1 MNQIRIRALKLA
13 FLLAWLAT
21 VPAFA
26 QDDYALFQKEAGG
39 ASLLYRGRKAF
50 VYNLVYNGTYYWS
63 TPQFHNGT
71 VRYLEKDYAN
81 VPLNV
86 DAVRQELL
94 VRLPSGLLEK
104 IVDSQ
109 FTQEFSI
116 AGSRFLNLRYLY
128 GETAPEGYWEVLYDG
143 ESKFVRRVTKRLVTD
158 LDNNKRELTGYD
170 GPYRSNV
177 SQTFIRDISYCY
189 VKPDGTLVPVRRR
202 RDLLKQFE
210 PSFRREIRREIRHAE
225 ERSVLPFEQFCTVAL
240 HYVDSK

>member
-1 MNQIRIRALKLA
+1 MNKIQRRTCGLA
-13 FLLAWLAT
+13 FLLAWLAA

-26 QDDYALFQKEAGG
+26 QDDYALFQPEAGG

-63 TPQFHNGT
+63 SPQFRNGT
-71 VRYLEKDYAN
+71 VRYLDKDYRD
-81 VPLNV
+81 VPLNI

-116 AGSRFLNLRYLY
+116 DGHRFLNLQYFY

-143 ESKFVRRVTKRLVTD
+143 DSKFVRCVTKRLVTD
-158 LDNNKRELTGYD
+158 LDNNKREQTGYD

-177 SQTFIRDISYCY
+177 SQTFIREISYCY

-225 ERSVLPFEQFCTVAL
+225 ERGVLPFDQFCTVAL
-240 HYVDSK
+240 HFVDSK